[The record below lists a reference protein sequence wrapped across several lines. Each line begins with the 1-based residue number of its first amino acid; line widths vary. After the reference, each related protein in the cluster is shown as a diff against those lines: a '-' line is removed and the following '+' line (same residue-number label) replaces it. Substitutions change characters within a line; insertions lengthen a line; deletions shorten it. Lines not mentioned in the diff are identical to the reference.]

1 MKRCPQC
8 GQTYTDENINFCLN
22 DGELLSRQTSSSGY
36 QPPFG
41 DSSPVSAADDSPP
54 TMVLDKAR
62 ITNPVGW
69 SASSQP
75 PAQWQQQQPQ
85 QQKGFYPYMVAPS
98 PDQTLPIVSLAAGVA
113 SLTIGW
119 CCSAGLLLGP
129 AAMITGFIALSQNK
143 KDPEHYGGRALAIGG
158 IAAGG
163 IFLAVYIV
171 IMLIYLAASIL
182 PNL

>member
-8 GQTYTDENINFCLN
+8 GQTYSDENINFCLN

-41 DSSPVSAADDSPP
+41 EGNVGSPADDSPP
-54 TMVLDKAR
+54 TMVLDQAR
-62 ITNPVGW
+62 ITNPIGW
-69 SASSQP
+69 SAPAQP
-75 PAQWQQQQPQ
+75 PAVWQQSQPQ
-85 QQKGFYPYMVAPS
+85 GQQGYQPYIIPRS

-143 KDPEHYGGRALAIGG
+143 KDPEHYGGRGLAIGG

-163 IFLAVYIV
+163 IFLVVYI
-171 IMLIYLAASIL
+171 IFMLIYLAASIL